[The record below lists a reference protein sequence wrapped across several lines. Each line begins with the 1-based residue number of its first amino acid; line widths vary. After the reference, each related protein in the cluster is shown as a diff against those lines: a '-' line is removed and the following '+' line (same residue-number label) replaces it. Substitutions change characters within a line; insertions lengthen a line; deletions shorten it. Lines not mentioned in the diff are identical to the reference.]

1 MTALLELSDLT
12 IVTPAGRPLFDGI
25 RMRVGRERVALVGR
39 NGVGKSTLLAVLAG
53 DAEPHAGR
61 VRTRSKPHYV
71 PQAVGSLPER
81 IRAMALSHGE
91 QRKLALLDAA
101 RSDADILLLDEPT
114 EDLDDASVS
123 WLRGWL
129 REWPGC
135 LVVASHDRR
144 LLADFEHFFVASE
157 SGCRYFSGTATALE
171 AELERE
177 HRETEQRY
185 ERNLRRLVEHEE
197 HTLHVARRKA
207 RKKRYGRCSE
217 LDRATPRVR
226 LNQKRDHAQVSHGR
240 LAKVREQRLDAIRE
254 WSKSTRRALGVNLSI
269 ELLVPTLPAGA
280 GADVLVV
287 RDVSARSDD
296 RCLFESLDLQ
306 VRRERVAVVGPNGA
320 GKTTL
325 LEIMLGRRAPATG
338 SVFRDPSKIGSIAQG
353 AADWMLDDTLLSR
366 LHREEP
372 SLSPEDVAQMLVAH
386 KFPLAL
392 GDRPLR
398 SLSPGERA
406 RAALIC
412 LFRRAPPVEVLVLD
426 EPTYSLDLV
435 GQRAMTE
442 ALRAWPGGLVVASHD
457 RAFLSAIGVD
467 VFLDVDCCPTR
478 SSTSTTC
485 ASTRRRP
492 TPC

>member
-1 MTALLELSDLT
+1 MTPLLDLSDVTL
-12 IVTPAGRPLFDGI
+12 VTPAGRPLFDG
-25 RMRVGRERVALVGR
+25 MSLRVGRERVALIGR

-53 DAEPHAGR
+53 EAEPHRGR
-61 VRTRSKPHYV
+61 VRVRSKPHHV
-71 PQAVGSLPER
+71 PQAIGALPDR
-81 IRAMALSHGE
+81 IAAMALSHGE
-91 QRKLALLDAA
+91 RRRLALIDAA
-101 RSDADILLLDEPT
+101 RSGADVLLLDEPT
-114 EDLDDASVS
+114 EDLDDDAVS

-144 LLADFEHFFVASE
+144 LLADFEHFLVASE
-157 SGCRYFSGTATALE
+157 SGCRAVSGTLAELE

-185 ERNLRRLVEHEE
+185 ARNLRRLAQREE
-197 HTLHVARRKA
+197 HAAHVARRKA
-207 RKKRYGRCSE
+207 RKKRHGRCSE
-217 LDRATPRVR
+217 LDRATPPIR
-226 LNQKRDHAQVSHGR
+226 LNQKRDQAQVSHGR
-240 LAKVREQRLDAIRE
+240 LAKVREERLDALRE
-254 WSKSTRRALGVNLSI
+254 WSKSTRRALGVSLS
-269 ELLVPTLPAGA
+269 LDLPVPSLPPEA
-280 GADVLVV
+280 GADVLVL
-287 RDVSARSDD
+287 RGVSAERGD
-296 RCLFESLDLQ
+296 RRLFASLDLR

-325 LEIMLGRRAPATG
+325 LEIVLGRRAPSSG
-338 SVFRDPSKIGSIAQG
+338 SAWRDPAKIGSIAQG
-353 AADWMLDDTLLSR
+353 AADWVLDDTLLAC

-372 SLSPEDVAQMLVAH
+372 SRSLEDVARLLVAH

-457 RAFLSAIGVD
+457 RAFLSAIDVD
-467 VFLDVDCCPTR
+467 VFLAVDGR
-478 SSTSTTC
+478 
-485 ASTRRRP
+485 
-492 TPC
+492 